1 MHDGLSYQLD
11 IHGGSQQ
18 PHFMKKVRYNISVCM
33 SMNGERVLLG
43 TRDLRSRSDAVYMC
57 SATQTIHHW
66 GMGAH
71 VGLCYAS

>member
-18 PHFMKKVRYNISVCM
+18 PHNVYMSRSVCM
-33 SMNGERVLLG
+33 SMNGEMVLLG
-43 TRDLRSRSDAVYMC
+43 TRDLRSRSDAVCMC

-66 GMGAH
+66 DMGAH
-71 VGLCYAS
+71 VDLCYAS